1 MSLVN
6 LDAAQTRIN
15 VHLDK
20 SRRWVS
26 SCRLANRRIQA
37 YHCIIAM
44 CVIDPALLMLGFF
57 IMLRIRSKSL
67 KLKFHRLPMKY
78 GRHRRSFS
86 VRPSR
91 NIKASGGSKGKT
103 TKPPP
108 AVETTVLV
116 CVYTEEGQIRY
127 LIVIIHQRLL
137 RSGDVELNP
146 GPLDSEWL
154 MCSTCRIVRY
164 CVHNA
169 TSA

>member
-20 SRRWVS
+20 SHRWVS

-37 YHCIIAM
+37 YHCVIAM

-86 VRPSR
+86 VRPSC

-116 CVYTEEGQIRY
+116 CVYAEEGQMY

-146 GPLDSEWL
+146 GPLDGEWL
-154 MCSTCRIVRY
+154 MCSTCRIV
-164 CVHNA
+164 
-169 TSA
+169 